1 MRLCY
6 KVKALKWLIPMAALS
21 KTKVCDHSFAGI
33 AGSSPARGMDVRLLC
48 LLCCVSKGLCDG
60 LITRPEEPYRVYV
73 SHSVL
78 SDAGLTPVHLQWD
91 R

>member
-1 MRLCY
+1 MRLFY

-33 AGSSPARGMDVRLLC
+33 AGSSPARGMDVC
-48 LLCCVSKGLCDG
+48 LLCCVGKGLCDG
-60 LITRPEEPYRVYV
+60 LITRPGEPYRVYV

-78 SDAGLTPVHLQWD
+78 SDAGLTLVHLQWD